1 MQIMGFRL
9 NELNASVAAL
19 DQGAVPYVGYN
30 GKYYALGATDDLGN
44 YLFIPQIA
52 KAFNL
57 PIEVAADA
65 FYYGWLATSLVVGTL
80 GLVLYL
86 RSWTGRAIALA
97 FTALLAANVASHG
110 DVYLAAPCCIIACLP
125 WVFWLA
131 ERANRTW
138 VLIGAAVPIGL
149 TIGVA
154 NLVRGHAGTGVLITS
169 FILIGFA
176 SRLSLIR
183 RGAFIAALFGGVT
196 LISLYQGHL
205 LRQADT
211 FLAQHSTGYS
221 GRTNTAHPMW
231 HSIYIGLGYLK
242 NQHGIEYDDSVAAGV
257 VRNIDPQARYM
268 SNEYER
274 ILRLRVQSL
283 FETDPDFIFRTIF
296 AKIGYVSYLFIRY
309 AHLGLLAACFG
320 AVSRREALALLC
332 GAGFSALPGILVMPF
347 STYLLGFT
355 TFASLIAVICIG
367 RSAEREWHPAG
378 GFQQLRSLFARIPHQ
393 VQRWGLPSARL
404 ALIAVA
410 VLVTVSQA
418 KKTYRIT
425 DSVVTSSL
433 KTAHVR
439 NLKKLASSGKLKVA
453 RKLDLASLQ
462 WKTTAAGADLQQEP
476 KQLRLKTGGDRYE
489 FQLESKL
496 PVTEDIVCATYD
508 VEVLTGGVAL
518 GILDESGLWAETT
531 YCTQPGKY
539 QGTLAAYSKG
549 MRNVR
554 LIVFNYNGTAPATDV
569 SSTCIIKDFTVS
581 IGGED
586 ATTSVAAGTDGHGAL
601 MR

>member
-9 NELNASVAAL
+9 NELNAGMAAL

-52 KAFNL
+52 RTFNL

-80 GLVLYL
+80 GLMLCL

-97 FTALLAANVASHG
+97 FTAMLAAKVAPHG

-125 WVFWLA
+125 WAFYLA

-138 VLIGAAVPIGL
+138 LLVAGALLIGL
-149 TIGVA
+149 TIGIA
-154 NLVRGHAGTGVLITS
+154 NLVRGHAGTGVLIAAV
-169 FILIGFA
+169 ILVGFA
-176 SRLSLIR
+176 SRLSFVR
-183 RGAFIAALFGGVT
+183 RGAFITALFGGLMLT
-196 LISLYQGHL
+196 SLYQSHL
-205 LRQADT
+205 LRQADA
-211 FLAQHSTGYS
+211 FLAQNSPGYS
-221 GRTNTAHPMW
+221 GRDNSAHPMW

-257 VRNIDPQARYM
+257 VRNIDPKARYM
-268 SNEYER
+268 STEYER
-274 ILRLRVQSL
+274 ILRRRVQSL
-283 FETDPDFIFRTIF
+283 FETDPDFIFRTLF
-296 AKIGYVSYLFIRY
+296 AKIGYAGYLFVRY
-309 AHLGLLAACFG
+309 AHLGLLAACLG
-320 AVSRREALALLC
+320 AVSRREAVALLC
-332 GAGFSALPGILVMPF
+332 GAGFSVLPGILVMPF
-347 STYLLGFT
+347 SSYLLGFT
-355 TFASLIAVICIG
+355 TFSSMIAVICLG
-367 RSAEREWHPAG
+367 RSAEREW
-378 GFQQLRSLFARIPHQ
+378 QLSNPFPRLSSYFRRIPPP
-393 VQRWGLPSARL
+393 VQRWGMPTARL
-404 ALIAVA
+404 ALITVA
-410 VLVTVSQA
+410 LFVTVAQA
-418 KKTYRIT
+418 KKTYRTT
-425 DSVVTSSL
+425 DSIVASSL

-453 RKLDLASLQ
+453 RKFDLASLQ

-476 KQLRLKTGGDRYE
+476 TQLRLKTGGDRYE

-496 PVTEDIVCATYD
+496 PITEDIVCATYD

-518 GILDESGLWAETT
+518 GILDETGLWAETT

-549 MRNVR
+549 MRDVR

-586 ATTSVAAGTDGHGAL
+586 ATVSVAAGSDGQGSL
-601 MR
+601 KR